1 MSLGAP
7 IAAIGMIGSH
17 RNNKKLNRLLKN
29 APKYKIQKE
38 AYENQALAKSQAFG
52 RDRTIQMQQEQVD
65 KDAAAA
71 SLDSLGVSN
80 NTSDILQTISAI
92 NANKNAS
99 KRSLAGDEASI
110 KRQNM
115 QALYDA
121 NNTMID
127 EQDKK
132 WNYNENMPYQ
142 MRVAALRDK
151 VKTNQE
157 LTMKGIEAQASF
169 DAANVQAIGSMAGGA
184 MGMMC
189 DERVKENIIDSKY
202 GLAEVLNIRTIDF
215 KYINGSEN
223 YVGFIAQNI
232 QKVVP
237 EAVGTT
243 IVKNGGIEAEV
254 LVVDVR
260 QLVPV
265 LVKSIQELSEKVNE
279 LQIKLASQNK

>member
-7 IAAIGMIGSH
+7 IAALGLIGAGK
-17 RNNKKLNRLLKN
+17 NNKKLNRLLKN
-29 APKYKIQKE
+29 APKYKINKE

-71 SLDSLGVSN
+71 SLESLGVSN

-92 NANKNAS
+92 NANKNAT
-99 KRSLAGDEASI
+99 KRGLAGDEASI

-121 NNTMID
+121 NNVMID

-151 VKTNQE
+151 VKANQE

-169 DAANVQAIGSMAGGA
+169 DAANVQAFGEIAGGA
-184 MGMMC
+184 MKMAC

-202 GLAEVLNIRTIDF
+202 GLAEVLNVRTVDF
-215 KYINGSEN
+215 RYINGSEN

-232 QKVVP
+232 QKVIP
-237 EAVGTT
+237 EAVGTE
-243 IVKNGGIEAEV
+243 IVKNGPVEAEI
-254 LVVDVR
+254 LKVDVR

-265 LVKSIQELSEKVNE
+265 LFKAIQELSEKVDE
-279 LQIKLASQNK
+279 LQIRLASQNK